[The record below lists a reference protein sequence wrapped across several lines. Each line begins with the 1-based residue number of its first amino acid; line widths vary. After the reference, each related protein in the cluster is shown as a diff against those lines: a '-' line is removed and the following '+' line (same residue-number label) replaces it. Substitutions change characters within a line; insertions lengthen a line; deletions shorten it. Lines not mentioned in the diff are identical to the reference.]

1 MSKSR
6 KEQKETLRKRCRTLL
21 ALSLAVLCLT
31 LHAYGQQPAGK
42 KKQTMK
48 VTLLHADRT
57 VQKESMKDVQILE
70 GNVEFLY
77 DSIYMSCDTAYNY
90 NQRNF
95 FEAFGNVKMNQGD
108 TLFLYGDYLYY
119 DGDQRLVQ
127 VRENVRMENR
137 NVVLLTDSLD
147 YDRVY
152 NLGYYFDGGKLID
165 STNVLTSVWGEY
177 SPESKTA
184 TFNYDVRLENPQ
196 FTLTSDTLIYHTVT
210 KIANIV
216 GPSEIDNGE
225 NHIYSE
231 SGYYHT
237 NEGFAYLLDRSV
249 LSNQGKTLV
258 GDSVYYDEKLQYGE
272 AFGNVRMN
280 DKENQVMLMG
290 EYCFSDEQTGYAFV
304 TDRAVAVEYSQGD
317 SLFMHGD
324 TLKLVTFHID
334 TDSMYRQMQAYRKV
348 RFYRTDLQGVCDSL
362 VFNSTDS
369 CLTMYYDP
377 VLWNGPQQLLGEEI
391 KVFMNDSTIDWVHIV
406 NQALTVE
413 EKDSIHYNQVAGTEM
428 KFHFKGKDIHWA
440 EVVGNV
446 QSIFYPEDEDSV
458 MMGMNFIEA
467 SRLDLYRKDGK
478 MERIVFHT
486 QPKGVFTPM
495 MLIDLQKTKLSN
507 FAWFGYMRPT
517 DKADIFNWRGK
528 KSGEELKRIP
538 RKSVPLPK
546 LDRPQTNVQP
556 AETPAPEEKAE
567 EPDVPTEETSE
578 ESPGKTPEA

>member
-1 MSKSR
+1 MRQMRGIVWKIAVVV
-6 KEQKETLRKRCRTLL
+6 TVTLL
-21 ALSLAVLCLT
+21 WECPMRLLA
-31 LHAYGQQPAGK
+31 QQARQEGK
-42 KKQTMK
+42 KPMK

-90 NQRNF
+90 NKRNY

-152 NLGYYFDGGKLID
+152 NLGYYFNGGTLMD
-165 STNVLTSVWGEY
+165 STNVLTSEWGEY
-177 SPESKTA
+177 APA
-184 TFNYDVRLENPQ
+184 TKVAIFNYDVRLENPQ
-196 FTLTSDTLIYHTVT
+196 FTLTSDTLLYNTVT
-210 KIANIV
+210 KVANIV
-216 GPSEIDNGE
+216 GPSDIDSGE
-225 NHIYSE
+225 SHIYSE
-231 SGYYHT
+231 LGYYHT
-237 NEGFAYLLDRSV
+237 HEGFAYLLDRSV
-249 LSNQGKTLV
+249 LTNQGKRLV
-258 GDSVYYDEKLQYGE
+258 GDSVYYDERAKYGE
-272 AFGNVRMN
+272 AFGNVKMDDR
-280 DKENQVMLMG
+280 ENKVMLTG
-290 EYCFSDEQTGYAFV
+290 EYCYSNELTGYAYA
-304 TDRAVAVEYSQGD
+304 TDQAVAIEYSQGD
-317 SLFMHGD
+317 SLYMHGD

-348 RFYRTDLQGVCDSL
+348 RFYRTDVQGVCDSL

-377 VLWNGPQQLLGEEI
+377 VLWNGGQQLLGEEI
-391 KVFMNDSTIDWVHIV
+391 KVYMNDSTIDWAHIV

-413 EKDSIHYNQVAGTEM
+413 EKDSIHYNQVAGKEM
-428 KFHFKGKDIHWA
+428 KFYFKGKDIYMA
-440 EVVGNV
+440 EVIGNV

-467 SRLDLYRKDGK
+467 SRLNLYRKGGK

-495 MLIDLQKTKLSN
+495 LLIESDKMKLAN
-507 FAWFGYMRPT
+507 FAWFGYMRPLN
-517 DKADIFNWRGK
+517 KQDIFHWRGK
-528 KSGEELKRIP
+528 KSGEELKRMP
-538 RKSVPLPK
+538 RREVPLPTLK
-546 LDRPQTNVQP
+546 RT
-556 AETPAPEEKAE
+556 K
-567 EPDVPTEETSE
+567 
-578 ESPGKTPEA
+578 